1 MPARSRRQVARRIEE
16 TRPAARGGFPRGRRA
31 PPLWG
36 RNRRRLRRIPQAGDC
51 DGFAEERPP
60 TVSLQAA
67 EKDGAVVY
75 RSHFL
80 AAFEEERSAV
90 AVVQEDLYGQM
101 SWTFYPLRRRADANR
116 LRQGHLLYRRR

>member
-36 RNRRRLRRIPQAGDC
+36 PNRRRFRRISHDC

-67 EKDGAVVY
+67 EKDGAIVY
-75 RSHFL
+75 RRYFL

-90 AVVQEDLYGQM
+90 AIVQEDLYGQL
-101 SWTFYPLRRRADANR
+101 SWTFYPLRSRGAANR
-116 LRQGHLLYRRR
+116 LRQGHLPYQRR